1 MSLYDG
7 WILTFILVGIIII
20 FVSFLYGKVEQIQNR
35 EKEEQR
41 KTSYHQQI
49 EYEEVNQKII
59 ELNEYGEF
67 LKKELDMKHKE
78 LLFVYQMISDKEKE
92 LKKIV
97 AASPCQI
104 LEEEIFD
111 TKASSNE
118 IHEPNELR
126 LQVIKMNREGIKK
139 SDIAKTLQ
147 IDQGQ
152 VDLIINLYH

>member
-35 EKEEQR
+35 EKDEQR